1 MPRPPAPALRL
12 LVLAG
17 LTGTLLAH
25 SAPHGAL
32 NARSGWPAVS
42 VFDEPPGGGVD
53 PGFEEFLRRRMG
65 LTTAQIGAVDRGEPL
80 ALDARSTVDRE
91 IAVAGVVHIAAP
103 AERLVALVEDIEH
116 LESGEGFLATKRIS
130 EPPALEDFAALSL
143 PAEDVAALA
152 KCRPGRCEVKLGQ
165 GGFDRLHEIDWKG
178 RDVAA
183 QVNALARQ
191 MALDYVRAYRAGGN
205 GELAV
210 YLDSSRP
217 QFVADEFVSLTRR
230 LQDLPDPT
238 SALADYLVGYPRAE
252 RSPGLEEFFYW
263 SLADFG
269 LKPVV
274 RLNHVVIQP
283 ATTGRTRFVIATKQL
298 YASHYFQTA
307 LELRALVDD
316 ERAPGRAHYL
326 VVFNIARS
334 DGLTGL
340 FGGVVKGKVRD
351 ASRTGLAKALAA
363 MKRRCERS

>member
-1 MPRPPAPALRL
+1 MRRPRAPALPL

-17 LTGTLLAH
+17 LMGAPLVPPAAQTVLPTQGAAPPP
-25 SAPHGAL
+25 SASEA
-32 NARSGWPAVS
+32 AASAAM
-42 VFDEPPGGGVD
+42 D
-53 PGFEEFLRRRMG
+53 PDFEEFLRRRMR
-65 LTTAQIGAVDRGEPL
+65 LATTQITTINRGEPVT
-80 ALDARSTVDRE
+80 LDAPPTVDRE

-103 AERLVALVEDIEH
+103 AERLVALVEDIER

-152 KCRPGRCEVKLGQ
+152 KCRPGRCDVKLGQ
-165 GGFDRLHEIDWKG
+165 GAFDRLHEIDWKG

-205 GELAV
+205 GELAI

-238 SALADYLVGYPRAE
+238 SALADYLVGYPKAE

-283 ATTGRTRFVIATKQL
+283 ASAGRTRFVIATKQL

-316 ERAPGRAHYL
+316 AQAPGRAHYL
-326 VVFNIARS
+326 VVFNVARS
-334 DGLTGL
+334 DGFTGL

-351 ASRTGLAKALAA
+351 ASRKGLAKALAA
-363 MKRRCERS
+363 TKSRCERS